1 LWYRRKRTETI
12 LQKKIQF
19 CSKIIAM
26 EGHRMAKRLSVY
38 HEVYRAKIAG
48 QTDENPENK
57 VRNLY
62 F

>member
-1 LWYRRKRTETI
+1 
-12 LQKKIQF
+12 
-19 CSKIIAM
+19 M